1 MSKLKIAVSD
11 SCPDCF
17 TTQRECIYINESRN
31 IDVAAIVLS
40 LNDVTCGKLDEIDAT
55 GYGIPVFIAT
65 ENQERVPAEYL
76 PRISGVFENCES
88 RREFYGRQLETAASH
103 YETQLRPPFFRALVD
118 YVNQGNSA
126 FDCPGHQGGEF
137 FRRHPAGA
145 TPVYL
150 ETARNPY
157 GFIGG
162 IDAHCFEESYLRELI
177 AEVAPQRAKEARPFR
192 LAVIQ
197 LGTYDGTIYNAR
209 QVVDKIGHLCDYIL
223 FDSAWVGYEQF
234 IPMMADCSPLFIKK
248 TATSKGNSVMYRTN
262 A

>member
-103 YETQLRPPFFRALVD
+103 YETKLRPPFFRALVD

-137 FRRHPAGA
+137 FRRHPAGNQFVEYFGEA
-145 TPVYL
+145 L
-150 ETARNPY
+150 
-157 GFIGG
+157 F
-162 IDAHCFEESYLRELI
+162 
-177 AEVAPQRAKEARPFR
+177 RAD
-192 LAVIQ
+192 LCNTG
-197 LGTYDGTIYNAR
+197 LSGNGT
-209 QVVDKIGHLCDYIL
+209 
-223 FDSAWVGYEQF
+223 
-234 IPMMADCSPLFIKK
+234 
-248 TATSKGNSVMYRTN
+248 
-262 A
+262 